1 MPSDNTKKMH
11 RQDTNVVVLTGNL
24 TRDVDLYKPDD
35 GGTAVANMR
44 IAVNGR
50 RKVRGEWVDKP
61 NYFTVVDFGVSAENH
76 ARYLKKGRLIHV
88 DGRLDWDEYEKNGET
103 RHEVKVIASNVQY
116 LPTKASL
123 EEARAAAT
131 TSAQGELGAE
141 QPTPAVAGESEQGAE
156 PVGAAGGLG
165 EEPEF

>member
-1 MPSDNTKKMH
+1 MSDENTKKMH

-24 TRDVDLYKPDD
+24 TRDVDLYKPEDA
-35 GGTAVANMR
+35 GTAVANMR

-50 RKVRGEWVDKP
+50 RKVGGVWVDKP

-123 EEARAAAT
+123 EEARAAAAA
-131 TSAQGELGAE
+131 SAQGELGVE
-141 QPTPAVAGESEQGAE
+141 QPGGQAPAEPEGDRE
-156 PVGAAGGLG
+156 PVGAVAGLG
-165 EEPEF
+165 DEPEF

>member
-1 MPSDNTKKMH
+1 MANDNSKKMH

-61 NYFTVVDFGVSAENH
+61 NYFTVIDFGVSAENH
-76 ARYLKKGRLIHV
+76 DRYLKKGRLIHV
-88 DGRLDWDEYEKNGET
+88 DGRLDWNEYEKNGET
-103 RHEVKVIASNVQY
+103 RHEVKIIASNIQY

-123 EEARAAAT
+123 EEASAAA
-131 TSAQGELGAE
+131 AGGQGELGVE
-141 QPTPAVAGESEQGAE
+141 QPSPEAAGEPE
-156 PVGAAGGLG
+156 PSADSVGAAQGLG

>member
-1 MPSDNTKKMH
+1 MPNDNSKKMH

-50 RKVRGEWVDKP
+50 RKVQGEWVDKP

-123 EEARAAAT
+123 EEARAAAGNG
-131 TSAQGELGAE
+131 QGELAAE
-141 QPTPAVAGESEQGAE
+141 QLTPADTGATVPGGE
-156 PVGAAGGLG
+156 PVGAPTGLG

>member
-1 MPSDNTKKMH
+1 MPSDNKKMH

-24 TRDVDLYKPDD
+24 TRDVDLYKPED

-50 RKVRGEWVDKP
+50 RKVGGEWIDKP
-61 NYFTVVDFGVSAENH
+61 NYFTVIDFGVSAENH
-76 ARYLKKGRLIHV
+76 DRYLKKGRLIHV

-103 RHEVKVIASNVQY
+103 RHEVKIIASNVQY

-123 EEARAAAT
+123 EETRAATAGDG
-131 TSAQGELGAE
+131 QGELETRPPTSEPAAGAA
-141 QPTPAVAGESEQGAE
+141 PAGE
-156 PVGAAGGLG
+156 PVAAPSGLG